1 MTTPRPGVWTPGA
14 RQQRDEP
21 RSAALRDGAL
31 HEAVLGH
38 LEDFLG
44 RRSLTVLGLDADF
57 ADEVF
62 DRLARFVLDGGKRI
76 RPTFA
81 WWGWRAAGGAEDGP
95 EAAAAL
101 RAASA
106 LELVQAF
113 ALLQDDV
120 MDRSAVRRGRPAVHV
135 EFANEHRS
143 QGWFGDPD
151 RYGES
156 AAVLAS
162 DLALVWAEDM
172 FTGALRHMPDA
183 RERAREP
190 WLAMHTEMVV
200 GQFLD
205 LRSQVR
211 SDAAESTPLRVNRLK
226 TAAYSAERPLHLGA
240 SLADASEETVSAL
253 RRYGEAIGSAYQ
265 LRDDL
270 LDLYGETART
280 GKAVGAD
287 LREGKRTL
295 ILAVGLRR
303 ARERGDRD
311 AVQTLDSAIGDPG
324 LTDADVRTVAD
335 LLAALGAR
343 KAVEQRLAALLD
355 QGTGCL
361 TDAPITP
368 VAREELRRRAHGA
381 IARMT

>member
-1 MTTPRPGVWTPGA
+1 MTTPGSRVRSQDA
-14 RQQRDEP
+14 RTRQEAP
-21 RSAALRDGAL
+21 CSAADGQDPLRA
-31 HEAVLGH
+31 AVTGH
-38 LEDFLG
+38 LQDFLA
-44 RRSLTVLGLDADF
+44 RRGSAVAGLDADF

-62 DRLARFVLDGGKRI
+62 DRLARFVLEGGKRI

-101 RAASA
+101 RAGSA

-113 ALLQDDV
+113 ALIQDDV
-120 MDRSAVRRGRPAVHV
+120 MDRSTVRRGTPAAHV
-135 EFANEHRS
+135 RFAEDHRT

-151 RYGES
+151 RYGENTALL
-156 AAVLAS
+156 AA

-172 FTGALRHMPDA
+172 FTEALSRMPAA
-183 RERAREP
+183 RERARRP
-190 WLAMHTEMVV
+190 WRAMHTEMVV

-205 LRSQVR
+205 LRSQAR
-211 SDAAESTPLRVNRLK
+211 SDEAESTPLRINRLK

-240 SLADASEETVSAL
+240 ALADASEEVVSAL
-253 RRYGEAIGSAYQ
+253 RRFGEAIGSAYQ

-270 LDLYGETART
+270 LDLYGDPAQT

-295 ILAVGLRR
+295 LLAVGLRR
-303 ARERGDRD
+303 ARARGDRD
-311 AVQTLDSAIGDPG
+311 AVQALDSAIGDPG

-335 LLAALGAR
+335 LLVALGAR
-343 KAVEQRLAALLD
+343 QAVEQRLAALVD
-355 QGTGCL
+355 AGTRSL
-361 TDAPITP
+361 ADAPITP
-368 VAREELRRRAHGA
+368 AAYEELRRRAHGVITRA
-381 IARMT
+381 S